1 MGTIIFKSHL
11 SGGELKEVERIVA
24 KNGQH
29 TEKELNFV
37 LAMAARNRRVLIR
50 MDKKKASI
58 EKIKIV
64 R

>member
-29 TEKELNFV
+29 TEKELDFI
-37 LAMAARNRRVLIR
+37 LSMAARNRKVLIKVDQQIPVR
-50 MDKKKASI
+50 
-58 EKIKIV
+58 KITIV